1 MPPPWTLVQGYSV
14 WWGTS
19 PARKRRLINVARS
32 TPMLGLSYR
41 HHIQPSNL
49 PQMEAPVT
57 RHSGS
62 RSRCAGGPLDH
73 CHSLWCRLLHH
84 VAVNK
89 DAPSYFP
96 PDSWVVTVA
105 LSTPHMVLA
114 VTLPRRVCQESAR
127 VCALGLYIPF

>member
-1 MPPPWTLVQGYSV
+1 MPPPWTLVQGCSV

-57 RHSGS
+57 RHSGP
-62 RSRCAGGPLDH
+62 RSRCAGGPL
-73 CHSLWCRLLHH
+73 STTATL
-84 VAVNK
+84 AG
-89 DAPSYFP
+89 A
-96 PDSWVVTVA
+96 DSCTAW
-105 LSTPHMVLA
+105 LSTKMLLA
-114 VTLPRRVCQESAR
+114 TSPQTP
-127 VCALGLYIPF
+127 GL